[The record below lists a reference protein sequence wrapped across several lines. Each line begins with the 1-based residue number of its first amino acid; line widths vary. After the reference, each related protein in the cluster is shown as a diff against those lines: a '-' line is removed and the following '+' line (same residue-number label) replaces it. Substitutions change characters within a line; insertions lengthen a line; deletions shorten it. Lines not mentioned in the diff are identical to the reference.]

1 MDTISKEKLN
11 QWSLEAIR
19 LLQEN
24 GGKYRSR
31 DIIHD
36 LGKHLDLSQYE
47 KSLNNSGQARWG
59 TSFRFHTIGLV
70 KAGLIKKEK
79 GFWWLTNED
88 EIDLDKLTPE
98 SLATLCDNKYRE
110 WLEKRDREANET
122 GVSSYLIEG
131 SFEAPLNNLTLK
143 PRPIS
148 FDELLKGVDKS
159 LIQIPPFQREF
170 VWSSKDI
177 CFLLDS
183 IYRGYPIGS
192 FIFWKTL
199 RRLPHHKEIGG
210 LRLNDIPAGSL
221 IDFVLDG
228 QQRITSLY
236 AAIRGANIEGEK
248 YVFYFNLN
256 TGRFQAERVRENGEE
271 QEAQQNRIPL
281 EKLFVESRSEYVRYT
296 SEFPD
301 ALQDLLHVLYDRFK
315 MYAFSV
321 IYVQEEDE
329 ANDEEQ
335 TESVKK
341 IVSIFSRI
349 NETGKKLSVV
359 AKMVARCWGEGFN
372 IREKFDELYEN
383 SRELE
388 EIREETILQTASAI
402 LNQRRS
408 RTRDILEM
416 TDIQALESEWYN
428 IIECFKFALE
438 FVKNKIK
445 IKSLKYL
452 PFDTILVPLAY
463 FHYKKCNPSNS
474 QAEQLQVW
482 FWKACLSNRFGAT
495 VESKI
500 EEDCEEFDKIL
511 DGEKTD
517 FAYQIDWETFKTRL
531 IAQDYN
537 LRNAFCKTILSLY
550 SYLDPKSLKDGRDID
565 IDHAL
570 TGYYKNNL
578 HHFFPRKYL
587 EKVFDSQRDRRD
599 SIVNIAFAPAI
610 VNIEMSDTAPS
621 EYIANFKKENSDIDK
636 ILKSHLIDD
645 VDKFGIEK
653 DNFGEFL
660 EKRAEKIE
668 NQFRILLGLRTKTE
682 QQFDEE
688 PSAPLDLL
696 EIRLRSLIQEKLA
709 EDFDDDFWVDAVPA
723 DIRQVVEKKIESHI
737 RAHPYDID
745 KFSSIASKLGLLD
758 IMDYAKIISS
768 NWSSFSGIFQSRGEL
783 EKHFLALK
791 NYRNAVKHNREMN
804 QVEKL
809 NGEAAVLWFNKV
821 LAEK

>member
-1 MDTISKEKLN
+1 MSTIYKEKLN
-11 QWSLEAIR
+11 QWSFEAIR

-31 DIIHD
+31 DLIRD
-36 LGKHLDLSQYE
+36 LEKRLDLSNDE
-47 KSLNNSGQARWG
+47 KSLNNSGQPRWL

-88 EIDLDKLTPE
+88 GIDLDKLTPK
-98 SLATLCDNKYRE
+98 SLAELCDKRYQQ
-110 WLEKRDREANET
+110 WLEKREQEAGET
-122 GVSSYLIEG
+122 GVSSYLIEDP
-131 SFEAPLNNLTLK
+131 FVAPLNNLTIK
-143 PRPIS
+143 PRPVS

-170 VWSSKDI
+170 VWSPKDI

-192 FIFWKTL
+192 FIFWKTM
-199 RRLPHHKEIGG
+199 RRLPHHREIGG
-210 LRLNDIPAGSL
+210 LKLNDIPVGSQ
-221 IDFVLDG
+221 IDYVLDG

-236 AAIRGANIEGEK
+236 AAIRGASIDNER

-256 TGRFQAERVRENGEE
+256 NGRFQSEKVKEDGDSEKS
-271 QEAQQNRIPL
+271 QQNKIPL
-281 EKLFVESRSEYVRYT
+281 EKLFVESHSEYMRYT
-296 SEFPD
+296 SKFLD
-301 ALQDLLHVLYDRFK
+301 TFQDLLHDLYGRFK
-315 MYAFSV
+315 MYALSV

-329 ANDEEQ
+329 SDDEEQ

-349 NETGKKLSVV
+349 NETGRKLSVV
-359 AKMVARCWGEGFN
+359 AKMVARCWGEGFD
-372 IREKFDELYEN
+372 IREKFDELYKN
-383 SRELE
+383 NKELK
-388 EIREETILQTASAI
+388 EIREETILQAASAI

-408 RTRDILEM
+408 RTRDILET
-416 TDIQALESEWYN
+416 TDIQQLENEWDN
-428 IIECFKFALE
+428 IIEAFKIALE
-438 FVKNKIK
+438 FIRNKIK

-452 PFDTILVPLAY
+452 PFDTLLVPLAY
-463 FHYKKCNPSNS
+463 FHYKKHNPSNS
-474 QAEQLQVW
+474 QIKQLQTW
-482 FWKACLSNRFGAT
+482 FWKACLSNRFGST

-511 DGEKTD
+511 EGEKTE

-531 IAQDYN
+531 IGQDYN

-550 SYLDPKSLKDGRDID
+550 SYFDPKSLKDGRDID
-565 IDHAL
+565 IDYAL

-587 EKVFDSQRDRRD
+587 EKVFDPQRDRRD
-599 SIVNIAFAPAI
+599 SVVNIAFAPAI

-621 EYIANFKKENSDIDK
+621 EYVAKFKKENPEIDE

-645 VDKFGIEK
+645 VDKFGIPE
-653 DNFGEFL
+653 DNFAEFL
-660 EKRAEKIE
+660 EKRAERIE
-668 NQFRILLGLRTKTE
+668 NQFRMLLGLRTKTE

-696 EIRLRSLIQEKLA
+696 EIRLRSLIQEKLT
-709 EDFDDDFWVDAVPA
+709 EDFDDDFWLDAVPA
-723 DIRQVVEKKIESHI
+723 DIRQVVEKKIEGHV

-745 KFSSIASKLGLLD
+745 KFSSVAAKLGFLD
-758 IMDYAKIISS
+758 IMDYAKIIST
-768 NWSSFSGIFQSRGEL
+768 NWSSFSGTFQSRGEL

-804 QVEKL
+804 QVEKR
-809 NGEAAVLWFNKV
+809 NGEAAVLWFNSV
-821 LAEK
+821 LVEK

>member
-1 MDTISKEKLN
+1 MDITNKEKLN
-11 QWSLEAIR
+11 KWSFEAIR

-31 DIIHD
+31 DIIRD
-36 LGKHLDLSQYE
+36 LEKRLDLSQYE
-47 KSLNNSGQARWG
+47 KSLNNSSQARWV

-79 GFWWLTNED
+79 GFWWLVNED
-88 EIDLDKLTPE
+88 GIDLNKLTPW
-98 SLATLCDNKYRE
+98 SLAELCDKRYRE
-110 WLEKRDREANET
+110 WLEKREQEAGEA
-122 GVSSYLIEG
+122 GISSYLIEDT
-131 SFEAPLNNLTLK
+131 FEAPLNNLTLK
-143 PRPIS
+143 PRPVT

-170 VWSSKDI
+170 VWSPKDI

-199 RRLPHHKEIGG
+199 RRLPHHREIGG
-210 LRLNDIPAGSL
+210 LKLNDIPVGSL

-236 AAIRGANIEGEK
+236 AAIRGANIEGDK
-248 YVFYFNLN
+248 YVFYFNLGN
-256 TGRFQAERVRENGEE
+256 GRFQYERIRDEEEKNEN
-271 QEAQQNRIPL
+271 QQNRIPL

-296 SEFPD
+296 AGFPD
-301 ALQDLLHVLYDRFK
+301 AFQDLLHGLYDRFK

-329 ANDEEQ
+329 NDDEEQ

-349 NETGKKLSVV
+349 NETGRKLSVV

-383 SRELE
+383 NKELE

-408 RTRDILEM
+408 RSRDILET
-416 TDIQALESEWYN
+416 TDIKVLEGEWDN
-428 IIECFKFALE
+428 IVESFKLALE

-445 IKSLKYL
+445 VKSLKYL
-452 PFDTILVPLAY
+452 PFDTLLVPLAY
-463 FHYKKCNPSNS
+463 FHYKKRNPSNT
-474 QAEQLQVW
+474 QAEQLYVW

-500 EEDCEEFDKIL
+500 EEDCEEFDKIIN
-511 DGEKTD
+511 GEKTD

-587 EKVFDSQRDRRD
+587 EKVFDPQRDRRD
-599 SIVNIAFAPAI
+599 SIVNIAFAPTI

-621 EYIANFKKENSDIDK
+621 EYIANFRKENLKIDE

-645 VDKFGIEK
+645 VDKFGISK
-653 DNFGEFL
+653 DDFGEFL

-668 NQFRILLGLRTKTE
+668 NQFRILLGLKTKTE

-696 EIRLRSLIQEKLA
+696 EIRLRNLIQDKLT
-709 EDFDDDFWVDAVPA
+709 EDFDDDFWLDAVPA
-723 DIRQVVEKKIESHI
+723 DIRHVVEKKIESHI
-737 RAHPYDID
+737 HAHPYDND
-745 KFSSIASKLGLLD
+745 KFSSAATKLGFLD
-758 IMDYAKIISS
+758 IMDYAKIIST
-768 NWSSFSGIFQSRGEL
+768 NWPSFSGVFQSRGEL

-804 QVEKL
+804 QVEKR
-809 NGEAAVLWFNKV
+809 NGEAAVIWFISI